1 MLVEKRQLGDNKD
14 NGFSLFVYSFF
25 YFLNLWGR
33 DKNYWNFKDFGAT
46 HV

>member
-1 MLVEKRQLGDNKD
+1 METHCQLGDNKD
-14 NGFSLFVYSFF
+14 NGFSLFVLFF
-25 YFLNLWGR
+25 FFNLWGG

>member
-1 MLVEKRQLGDNKD
+1 METHCQLGDNKD
-14 NGFSLFVYSFF
+14 NGFSLFVHLFF
-25 YFLNLWGR
+25 FFNLWGG